1 MAGPHLGGA
10 CDTRGAE
17 AGGGKWYLSLAQRVC
32 GEWALVKLAAPV
44 TGARLGETA
53 HTARSRPTPVGVG
66 AVLLIY
72 NVTSHSREENRKEC
86 EGFWM
91 ESPLRALERPT
102 IWPPSSRGLLAP
114 QPRDPAWRSVRGLAF
129 SYVLGLLPVISNVS
143 TPRRERKSPDCS
155 RAQLGASSQHPDQ
168 NTPTCGSARRQRP
181 LRKLKTK
188 REERRALVLV
198 GLGQIS

>member
-10 CDTRGAE
+10 WDTRGAE

-32 GEWALVKLAAPV
+32 GEWVLVKLAVPV

-53 HTARSRPTPVGVG
+53 HTARSRPIPVGVG

-72 NVTSHSREENRKEC
+72 NVTSHSREENRKER

-102 IWPPSSRGLLAP
+102 IWPPSVTGSPRSSTQRPCLAL
-114 QPRDPAWRSVRGLAF
+114 S
-129 SYVLGLLPVISNVS
+129 
-143 TPRRERKSPDCS
+143 S
-155 RAQLGASSQHPDQ
+155 RACLFLCARSASSYFKCI
-168 NTPTCGSARRQRP
+168 NTEMGKKIP
-181 LRKLKTK
+181 
-188 REERRALVLV
+188 
-198 GLGQIS
+198 